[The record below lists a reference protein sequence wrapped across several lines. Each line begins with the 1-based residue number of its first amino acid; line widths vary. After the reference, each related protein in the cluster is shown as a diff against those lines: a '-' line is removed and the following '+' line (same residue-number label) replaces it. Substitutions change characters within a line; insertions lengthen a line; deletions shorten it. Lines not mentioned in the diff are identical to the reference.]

1 MRHITVSWSLV
12 LQESPWR
19 NPGGSRLI
27 SNFLMEGS
35 SCHLV
40 VGKGSGAGTRP
51 QQPAVRVGRTCSPGG
66 HKWVGRSGETQST
79 PWTLQNLGCH
89 IKEAR
94 TGIIPNNRIF
104 PIVCQGLS
112 KVLFALLIFWSS
124 QQPIGRK
131 GTSTQRSQCPS
142 SHN

>member
-1 MRHITVSWSLV
+1 MPYNCLLESCSPRKPLEKSMWVEADIKLSNGRLV
-12 LQESPWR
+12 LPSS
-19 NPGGSRLI
+19 GGQRERGRDQTSAA
-27 SNFLMEGS
+27 GS
-35 SCHLV
+35 Q
-40 VGKGSGAGTRP
+40 GGTN
-51 QQPAVRVGRTCSPGG
+51 CSPGG

-79 PWTLQNLGCH
+79 PWTPQNLGCH

-112 KVLFALLIFWSS
+112 KVLFALPIFWSS
-124 QQPIGRK
+124 QQPLGRK
-131 GTSTQRSQCPS
+131 GTSTQRTQCPS